1 VGSEVASH
9 SLVCVDGQSCGLTS
23 AVQARAGSPFCGVLD
38 ALGPPCLTANV
49 RRQPALPI
57 TKTESRTMAALGGL
71 FFVVYVACVIA
82 VVIYVL
88 RLLGRF
94 VSAHERVASSLD
106 IIARKMRDD
115 AKP

>member
-1 VGSEVASH
+1 MALAG
-9 SLVCVDGQSCGLTS
+9 S
-23 AVQARAGSPFCGVLD
+23 AVMKLSV
-38 ALGPPCLTANV
+38 LTALLIKYKPTQNHIM
-49 RRQPALPI
+49 QPQI
-57 TKTESRTMAALGGL
+57 MASLGC
-71 FFVVYVACVIA
+71 FFVLIYLACVVA
-82 VVIYVL
+82 VIIYIL

>member
-1 VGSEVASH
+1 MIQQPTHCSSE
-9 SLVCVDGQSCGLTS
+9 
-23 AVQARAGSPFCGVLD
+23 RAGAVHVIGELKRQRRLLPV
-38 ALGPPCLTANV
+38 AERHV

-57 TKTESRTMAALGGL
+57 TKKESRTMAALGGM
-71 FFVVYVACVIA
+71 FFVVYIACVIA
-82 VVIYVL
+82 LVIYVL

>member
-1 VGSEVASH
+1 MQPQIMAS
-9 SLVCVDGQSCGLTS
+9 
-23 AVQARAGSPFCGVLD
+23 
-38 ALGPPCLTANV
+38 
-49 RRQPALPI
+49 
-57 TKTESRTMAALGGL
+57 LGGL
-71 FFVVYVACVIA
+71 FALVYLACVVG

-94 VSAHERVASSLD
+94 VNAHERVASSLD

>member
-1 VGSEVASH
+1 MQPQIIAS
-9 SLVCVDGQSCGLTS
+9 
-23 AVQARAGSPFCGVLD
+23 
-38 ALGPPCLTANV
+38 
-49 RRQPALPI
+49 
-57 TKTESRTMAALGGL
+57 LGG
-71 FFVVYVACVIA
+71 FFVLIYLACVVGII
-82 VVIYVL
+82 IYVL